1 MNNIL
6 YLNHERTLKA
16 YSFYL
21 YLSDF
26 KSPVT
31 LGLLT
36 AYSLS
41 SVHNSFDFLV
51 PVVGI
56 VQLVFVIGLFLRKI
70 WGLIG
75 YSITVVGLCLATIF
89 YYVPKGDT
97 NAALKTLLFI
107 LPLFILGVYYW
118 TLKRGWFK

>member
-1 MNNIL
+1 MKEPSRPTISTFMLLIL
-6 YLNHERTLKA
+6 SPLLTLA
-16 YSFYL
+16 A
-21 YLSDF
+21 
-26 KSPVT
+26 
-31 LGLLT
+31 LT
-36 AYSLS
+36 AYSMS
-41 SVHNSFDFLV
+41 SVRNTFDFLV

-56 VQLVFVIGLFLRKI
+56 AQLVFVIGLFLGRL

-75 YSITVVGLCLATIF
+75 YSITVVGLCLATIL
-89 YYVPKGDT
+89 YYVPKDEI

>member
-1 MNNIL
+1 MNEPSRPTVSTFIL
-6 YLNHERTLKA
+6 II
-16 YSFYL
+16 
-21 YLSDF
+21 LS
-26 KSPVT
+26 PLLT
-31 LGLLT
+31 LGSLT
-36 AYSLS
+36 AFSLS
-41 SVHNSFDFLV
+41 SVRNTFDFLV